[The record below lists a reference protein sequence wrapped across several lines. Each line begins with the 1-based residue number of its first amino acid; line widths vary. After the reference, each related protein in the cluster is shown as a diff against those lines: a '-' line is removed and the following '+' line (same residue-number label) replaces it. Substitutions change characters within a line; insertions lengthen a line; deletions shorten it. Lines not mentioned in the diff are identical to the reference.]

1 MDQIPPN
8 AAEAYIPDIMLEF
21 RAGKMNLEGTR
32 LVADSRKGLV
42 RIARGDE
49 GLLHFQWLDRTQNV
63 LEDDQIIFPDEA
75 VFEKVGPA
83 SERVYLLKFSTDNR
97 KFFFWMQEP
106 KSDDDSRICTS
117 VNFHMNRPF
126 EFDREEPEVSAPLP
140 LSEASDKSEDMAEDE
155 VSSRIGNLVMPNLG
169 AAVTSDVSSSA
180 GPVKMADLRRILSSF
195 GSGDAAVDP
204 DGGLGLEDIL
214 TPELILPLIES
225 LPLEQ
230 RLASHLPEGKLSPS
244 DLIELLQCPQFRE
257 QVESFT
263 YVLRTG
269 QIDLTQF
276 GIDPAKY
283 NFSVQSFLEALD
295 DSVAKV
301 SDSGETG
308 SSQDDNKD
316 STSQTHSQNDPMD
329 EGH

>member
-8 AAEAYIPDIMLEF
+8 APDSYIPDVMLEF
-21 RAGKMNLEGTR
+21 RAGKLNLEGTR

-75 VFEKVGPA
+75 VFEKVGPP
-83 SERVYLLKFSTDNR
+83 SERVYRLKFSTDNR
-97 KFFFWMQEP
+97 TFFFWMQEP
-106 KSDDDSRICTS
+106 NSDEDSRISTS

-126 EFDREEPEVSAPLP
+126 EFDREEPEISAPLP

-155 VSSRIGNLVMPNLG
+155 VSSRANLVMPNFG
-169 AAVTSDVSSSA
+169 TTATSDVSSSA
-180 GPVKMADLRRILSSF
+180 GPVKMADLQRILSSF
-195 GSGDAAVDP
+195 GAGDAALDP

-230 RLASHLPEGKLSPS
+230 RLAAHLPEGKLSPS
-244 DLIELLQCPQFRE
+244 DLIELLQCPQFRQ
-257 QVESFT
+257 QVLVSKEVHS
-263 YVLRTG
+263 G
-269 QIDLTQF
+269 LTLLLCF

-308 SSQDDNKD
+308 SRQDDNKD
-316 STSQTHSQNDPMD
+316 STSQAQNDPMD

>member
-8 AAEAYIPDIMLEF
+8 APDTYIPDVMLEF
-21 RAGKMNLEGTR
+21 RAGKLNLEGTR

-42 RIARGDE
+42 RISRGDE

-75 VFEKVGPA
+75 VFEKVGPP
-83 SERVYLLKFSTDNR
+83 SERVYRLKFSTDNR
-97 KFFFWMQEP
+97 TFFFWMQEP
-106 KSDDDSRICTS
+106 NSDEDSRISTS

-126 EFDREEPEVSAPLP
+126 EFDREEPEISAPLP

-155 VSSRIGNLVMPNLG
+155 VSSRANLVMPNLG
-169 AAVTSDVSSSA
+169 TTVTSDVSSSA
-180 GPVKMADLRRILSSF
+180 GPVKMADLQRILSSF
-195 GSGDAAVDP
+195 GAGDAAVDP

-244 DLIELLQCPQFRE
+244 DLIELLQCPQFRQ

-308 SSQDDNKD
+308 SRQDDNKD
-316 STSQTHSQNDPMD
+316 STSQTQNDPMD